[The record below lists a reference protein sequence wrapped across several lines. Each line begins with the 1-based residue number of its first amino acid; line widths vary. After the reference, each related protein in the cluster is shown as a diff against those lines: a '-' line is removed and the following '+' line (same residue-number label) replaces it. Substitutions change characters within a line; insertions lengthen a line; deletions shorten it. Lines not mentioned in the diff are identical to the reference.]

1 MIDYATKYK
10 SEGLLLGSRGWNIL
24 IAAHIYNRD
33 FESAKAVLLNHHFEE
48 DFVRNVG
55 PKVFSDKPSEDT
67 FKIHGES
74 ILLRKGPQSS
84 THGDIGGHRGM
95 GRKSS
100 YNSDGEFV
108 EDIYSFRRKKYN
120 NSIVECVDRESNYNS
135 KFVHIDKG
143 VRKLSENVNQNPI
156 TIAFNQEFD
165 LLLQNNKHE
174 IPEFGV
180 NLHTFTSL
188 IFSPFLNIESRNYF
202 APNKNVRFFSNSY
215 HYLSL
220 NNFRNL
226 TGTNCRK
233 QL

>member
-1 MIDYATKYK
+1 MIDYATKYRN
-10 SEGLLLGSRGWNIL
+10 EGLLLGSRGWNIL

-33 FESAKAVLLNHHFEE
+33 FESAKAVLQNLHFEE

-55 PKVFSDKPSEDT
+55 PKVFSNKPSEDT
-67 FKIHGES
+67 FKIHEES

-84 THGDIGGHRGM
+84 AHGDIGGQRGM

-120 NSIVECVDRESNYNS
+120 NLIVERVDRELDYDSNFVNS
-135 KFVHIDKG
+135 DKG
-143 VRKLSENVNQNPI
+143 VRKMSEKINQNPT
-156 TIAFNQEFD
+156 TIAFNQEYD
-165 LLLQNNKHE
+165 LLLRNNRHQ

-188 IFSPFLNIESRNYF
+188 IFSPFLNIESRNYY
-202 APNKNVRFFSNSY
+202 APNKNVRFF
-215 HYLSL
+215 LFL
-220 NNFRNL
+220 
-226 TGTNCRK
+226 
-233 QL
+233 